1 MIGDNMRLPIRK
13 GGKYTFIK
21 PDPYLTSAKAEEL
34 KKRLERLEKVAQPQ
48 AIQEVS
54 RLAEMGDFSE
64 NAAYQMAKGKLRGI
78 NQEIIELREYL
89 NQAIIIKPS
98 QSGRVELGSRVEVD
112 MDGQTKSFLILGSE
126 ETNPS
131 EGIISHH
138 SPLGAT
144 LLGRQVGDEIN
155 LKLANRWLKIRII
168 KIN

>member
-1 MIGDNMRLPIRK
+1 MRLPIRK

-34 KKRLERLEKVAQPQ
+34 KKRLERLEKVAQPR
-48 AIQEVS
+48 AIKEVS

-112 MDGQTKSFLILGSE
+112 MDGQTKSFFILGSE

-138 SPLGAT
+138 SPLGAA
-144 LLGRQVGDEIN
+144 LLGRQVGDKIN
-155 LKLANRWLKIRII
+155 LKLANRWLKICII

>member
-1 MIGDNMRLPIRK
+1 MRLPIRK

-34 KKRLERLEKVAQPQ
+34 KKRLERLEKVAQPR
-48 AIQEVS
+48 AIKEVS

-78 NQEIIELREYL
+78 NQEIIELHEYL
-89 NQAIIIKPS
+89 DQAIIIKPS
-98 QSGRVELGSRVEVD
+98 QSGRVELGSRVEVE
-112 MDGQTKSFLILGSE
+112 MDGQIKNFLILGSE

-131 EGIISHH
+131 KGIISHH
-138 SPLGAT
+138 SPLGAA
-144 LLGRQVGDEIN
+144 LLGRQADDEIN

>member
-1 MIGDNMRLPIRK
+1 MRLPIRK

-34 KKRLERLEKVAQPQ
+34 KKRLERLEKVAQPR
-48 AIQEVS
+48 AIKEVS

-138 SPLGAT
+138 SPLGAA
-144 LLGRQVGDEIN
+144 LLGRQVGDKIN
-155 LKLANRWLKIRII
+155 LKLANRWLKICII

>member
-1 MIGDNMRLPIRK
+1 MRLPIRK

-21 PDPYLTSAKAEEL
+21 PDPYLTEAKAGEL
-34 KKRLERLEKVAQPQ
+34 KNRLEWLEKVAQPR

-78 NQEIIELREYL
+78 NQEIIELHEYL
-89 NQAIIIKPS
+89 DQAIIIKPS
-98 QSGRVELGSRVEVD
+98 QSGRVELGSRVEVE
-112 MDGQTKSFLILGSE
+112 MDGQIKNFLILGSE

-131 EGIISHH
+131 KGIISHH
-138 SPLGAT
+138 SPLGAA
-144 LLGRQVGDEIN
+144 LLGRQADDEIN

>member
-1 MIGDNMRLPIRK
+1 MRLPIRK

-34 KKRLERLEKVAQPQ
+34 KKRLEWLEKVAQPQ
-48 AIQEVS
+48 AIKEVS

-78 NQEIIELREYL
+78 NQEIIELHEYL

-98 QSGRVELGSRVEVD
+98 QGDRVELGSRVEVD

>member
-1 MIGDNMRLPIRK
+1 MRLPIRK

-34 KKRLERLEKVAQPQ
+34 KKRLEWLEKVAQPQ
-48 AIQEVS
+48 AIKEVS

-78 NQEIIELREYL
+78 NQEIIELHEYL

-98 QSGRVELGSRVEVD
+98 QGDRVELGSRVEVN

>member
-1 MIGDNMRLPIRK
+1 MRLPIRK
-13 GGKYTFIK
+13 GGKYAFIK
-21 PDPYLTSAKAEEL
+21 PDPYLTATKAGEL
-34 KKRLERLEKVAQPQ
+34 TKRLEWLEKVAQPR
-48 AIQEVS
+48 AIKEVS

-78 NQEIIELREYL
+78 NQEIIELHEYL
-89 NQAIIIKPS
+89 NQAIIIKPP
-98 QSGRVELGSRVEVD
+98 QSERVELGGRVEVE
-112 MDGQTKSFLILGSE
+112 MDGQIKSFLILGSA

-138 SPLGAT
+138 SPLGAA
-144 LLGRQVGDEIN
+144 LLGRQAGDEIN

>member
-1 MIGDNMRLPIRK
+1 MRLPIRQ

-48 AIQEVS
+48 AIKEVS

>member
-1 MIGDNMRLPIRK
+1 MRLPIRK

-34 KKRLERLEKVAQPQ
+34 KKRLERLEKVAQPR
-48 AIQEVS
+48 AIKEVS

-98 QSGRVELGSRVEVD
+98 QSGRVELSSRVEVD

-138 SPLGAT
+138 SPLGAA
-144 LLGRQVGDEIN
+144 LLGRQVGDKIN

>member
-1 MIGDNMRLPIRK
+1 MRLPVRK

-21 PDPYLTSAKAEEL
+21 PDPYLTSAKAEKL
-34 KKRLERLEKVAQPQ
+34 KKRLEWLEKVAQPQ
-48 AIQEVS
+48 AIKEVS

-78 NQEIIELREYL
+78 NQEIIELHEYL
-89 NQAIIIKPS
+89 NQVIIIKPS
-98 QSGRVELGSRVEVD
+98 QGDRVELGSRVEVD
-112 MDGQTKSFLILGSE
+112 MDGQTRSFLILGSE

-131 EGIISHH
+131 KGIVSHN
-138 SPLGAT
+138 SPLGAA
-144 LLGRQVGDEIN
+144 LLGRQAGDEIS